1 MGAVG
6 AKLRVMLTTIVGLGA
21 AGLLLMFLEM
31 FLPGL
36 IAGVVGGIMLIV
48 AIVMSYDHYGAAG
61 GNAALV
67 IGLTLSGIMWWW
79 WATHFQNTRFG
90 KRMTLQTSVDGKT
103 ATQLLTEFV
112 GQNGTAVTDLR
123 PAGTVVIDGR
133 RVDAI
138 SDGEFIENGQNV
150 RVLRAQGICVVVR
163 RSV

>member
-1 MGAVG
+1 MPGAR
-6 AKLRVMLTTIVGLGA
+6 AKQRRMLTTIVGLGA

-48 AIVMSYDHYGAAG
+48 AIVMSYDHYGAEG
-61 GNAALV
+61 GNVALV
-67 IGLTLSGIMWWW
+67 IALILSSIMWWW
-79 WATHFQNTRFG
+79 WATHFQNTRYG

-103 ATQLLTEFV
+103 ATHCLAEFV
-112 GQNGTAVTDLR
+112 GQSGTAVTDLR

-138 SDGEFIENGQNV
+138 SDGEFIENGQTV
-150 RVLRAQGICVVVR
+150 RVLRAQGICIIVR